1 MTFFV
6 VFTAAILGIFVWLLK
21 SDVVFDSNDLDPPDP
36 SAAPDPEPLVL
47 PAKPLRDAHGR
58 FVKKT
63 HDRDRA

>member
-6 VFTAAILGIFVWLLK
+6 VFTAAVLGIFVWLLK
-21 SDVVFDSNDLDPPDP
+21 SDVVFDSNDPDPPGVDATPDPDP
-36 SAAPDPEPLVL
+36 SLL
-47 PAKPLRDAHGR
+47 PTKPLRDAHGR